1 MAQRAFFLN
10 KLRDGVEPR
19 DYERFVREV
28 DYPFASRIPT
38 IRSYV
43 VTRLDG
49 LLEGEDR
56 PPYDYLE
63 VVEITDVEAYRA
75 NLDPSQP
82 EIAEFF
88 EQWSSFVGDSVMV
101 YGEVIE

>member
-10 KLRDGVEPR
+10 KLRDGVDPR
-19 DYERFVREV
+19 EYERFVREV
-28 DYPFASRIPT
+28 DYPFASRVPT

-49 LLEGEDR
+49 LLEGEGK

-63 VVEITDVEAYRA
+63 VVEITEVDAYRA
-75 NLDPSQP
+75 SLAPDVPGNR
-82 EIAEFF
+82 EFF
-88 EQWSSFVGDSVMV
+88 DRWSSFVGESVMV